1 MMNYMKFLSAGLMVL
16 IAGCASPSMQI
27 EGLKFVNETGIPVKK
42 VELQVV
48 KTFEAASCSYIS
60 PGSEFSTQFPLKEYR
75 GNDIKVIWKDRA
87 GSHDFGPTVIALPDP
102 IPEEPVM
109 AVIVLKPAGRATA
122 SFRVE
127 QDEEEEE

>member
-1 MMNYMKFLSAGLMVL
+1 
-16 IAGCASPSMQI
+16 MQI
-27 EGLKFVNETGIPVKK
+27 EGLKFVNETGIPVKRVK
-42 VELQVV
+42 LQVV

-60 PGSEFSTQFPLKEYR
+60 PGTDFSTQFPLKNYQ
-75 GNDIKVIWKDRA
+75 GNEIKVTWKDRG

-102 IPEEPVM
+102 VPAEPVM

-127 QDEEEEE
+127 QDAE